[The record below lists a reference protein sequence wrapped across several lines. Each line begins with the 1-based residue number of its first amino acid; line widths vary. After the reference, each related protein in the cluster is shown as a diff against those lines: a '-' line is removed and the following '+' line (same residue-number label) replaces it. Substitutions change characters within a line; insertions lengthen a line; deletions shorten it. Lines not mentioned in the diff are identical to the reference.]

1 MGFEVLLGNDRVKDN
16 LINSLKK
23 QRTSHFYVISGPEG
37 AGKHTLARLLAAAL
51 LCTGEQKPCRSCPAC
66 RKVAAGSHPD
76 FITIDDAEKK
86 TVPVALIR
94 QMRDDVY
101 IRPNEG
107 AKKVYLLPRA
117 QDLGLPGQNA
127 LLKILEE
134 PPSYGVF
141 LLLTDNPEKLLPTVR
156 SRCVELALQP
166 LAPEVLLRRLRQD
179 FPQADEASLQAAVS
193 RSSGFLGQAQ
203 KLLEGED
210 TLPQQTRDLVQAL
223 CTRDALLLTRT
234 LVPLERWKRDAL
246 LPLLS
251 QWTELL
257 EAALAARAG
266 LQALSPLA
274 AQLAAA
280 RGGRDL
286 NEAIGHLKK
295 ASQYVQGNVSP
306 AAVCGYLSWAL
317 R

>member
-1 MGFEVLLGNDRVKDN
+1 MCFEGLLGNDRVKEN

-51 LCTGEQKPCRSCPAC
+51 LCTGEQKPCFSCPAC
-66 RKVAAGSHPD
+66 RKVTAGSHPD

-134 PPSYGVF
+134 PPGYGVF

-179 FPQADEASLQAAVS
+179 FPQADEAGLQAAVS
-193 RSSGFLGQAQ
+193 RSGGFLGQAQ
-203 KLLEGED
+203 RLLAGED
-210 TLPQQTRDLVQAL
+210 ALQEQTRDLVRAL

-234 LVPLERWKRDAL
+234 LVPMERWKRDAL
-246 LPLLS
+246 IPLLS

-266 LQALSPLA
+266 LQPLSPLA

-295 ASQYVQGNVSP
+295 ASQYAQGNVSP